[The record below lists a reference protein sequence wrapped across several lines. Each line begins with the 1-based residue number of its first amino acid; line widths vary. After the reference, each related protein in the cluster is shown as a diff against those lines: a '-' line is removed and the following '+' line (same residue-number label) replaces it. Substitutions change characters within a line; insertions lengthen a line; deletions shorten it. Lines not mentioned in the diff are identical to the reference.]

1 MCAPT
6 TEHQRN
12 TLNEA
17 FNSFRSKG
25 LHFVGLNIRSLLP
38 KIDQLKIFVQNN
50 NPAVISVSETWL
62 DNSVT
67 SNEVNI
73 PGYSIERKDR
83 NRQGGGV
90 CIYVRD
96 NLSYNIRND
105 IDHENIEGI
114 WIDLLLPKT
123 RPILIGSIYRPPNQK
138 DFLEKFKN
146 ISKQMDFTQE
156 TFIFGDINI
165 CMKNKNTNLYKRY
178 LDILK
183 NHGFTQIIKEP
194 TRIENKQSIIDHIIC
209 STQDKISKSG
219 VLPIAISDHFATFCT
234 RKIKKDTYN
243 SHKTISAR
251 SMKKYSKES
260 FCEILTQVD
269 WSPVLSSQDANSA
282 WLNFKSIFLKAL
294 DIIAPTKLIRI
305 KQRSAPWITT
315 SILEKIGLRDF
326 YLSEY
331 NKNKTKNDL
340 KHLYCKLRN
349 EIHRDINDAKSNYLK
364 GKLEENITKP
374 KNYGII

>member
-1 MCAPT
+1 
-6 TEHQRN
+6 
-12 TLNEA
+12 
-17 FNSFRSKG
+17 
-25 LHFVGLNIRSLLP
+25 
-38 KIDQLKIFVQNN
+38 
-50 NPAVISVSETWL
+50 
-62 DNSVT
+62 
-67 SNEVNI
+67 
-73 PGYSIERKDR
+73 
-83 NRQGGGV
+83 
-90 CIYVRD
+90 
-96 NLSYNIRND
+96 
-105 IDHENIEGI
+105 
-114 WIDLLLPKT
+114 
-123 RPILIGSIYRPPNQK
+123 
-138 DFLEKFKN
+138 
-146 ISKQMDFTQE
+146 MDFTQE

-183 NHGFTQIIKEP
+183 NHGFPQIIKEP

-209 STQDKISKSG
+209 STQDIISKSG

-305 KQRSAPWITT
+305 KQRSAPWIT
-315 SILEKIGLRDF
+315 SILEK
-326 YLSEY
+326 
-331 NKNKTKNDL
+331 K
-340 KHLYCKLRN
+340 
-349 EIHRDINDAKSNYLK
+349 
-364 GKLEENITKP
+364 
-374 KNYGII
+374 